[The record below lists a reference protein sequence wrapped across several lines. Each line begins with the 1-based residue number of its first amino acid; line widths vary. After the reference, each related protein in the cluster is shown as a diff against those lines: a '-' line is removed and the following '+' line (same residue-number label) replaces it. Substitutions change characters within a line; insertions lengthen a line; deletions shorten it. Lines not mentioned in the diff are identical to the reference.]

1 LVELKGRTY
10 GARLGITARKPAPV
24 IVHYLGYPG
33 TLAVDGI
40 DYLVADPILVPSES
54 ELHYAESVLRMPLC
68 YQANDARRAR
78 PAPPP
83 RAELGLPDDAI
94 VLCNFNQSYKWSE
107 RFMRV
112 WMRALQRAPKAV
124 LWLLEPDAV
133 ARANVMT
140 MAKEHNVVAQ
150 IHWAP
155 RAKMEAHLARL
166 AAANLALDQLPY
178 ASHTT
183 GSDALWM
190 GVPLLTCIGNT
201 YQGRVG
207 ASLNNAVGLNDLI
220 VPNIEA
226 YERLLGNLL
235 AQPDRLLSLQADY
248 ASRATTAPLFDTTSF
263 TAQWEALLRTTYDAW
278 ASAHAQG
285 DSAGGI
291 G

>member
-1 LVELKGRTY
+1 
-10 GARLGITARKPAPV
+10 
-24 IVHYLGYPG
+24 
-33 TLAVDGI
+33 
-40 DYLVADPILVPSES
+40 
-54 ELHYAESVLRMPLC
+54 
-68 YQANDARRAR
+68 
-78 PAPPP
+78 
-83 RAELGLPDDAI
+83 LPDDAI

-112 WMRALQRAPKAV
+112 WMRALQRAPRAV
-124 LWLLEPDAV
+124 LWLLEPDAA
-133 ARANVMT
+133 ARTNVMT
-140 MAKEHNVVAQ
+140 MASEHNVAAQ

-207 ASLNNAVGLNDLI
+207 ASLNNAVGLNELI

-226 YERLLGNLL
+226 YERMLGNLL
-235 AQPDRLLSLQADY
+235 VQPDRLRELQDDY
-248 ASRATTAPLFDTTSF
+248 AARAASAPLFDTATF
-263 TAQWEALLRTTYDAW
+263 TAQWEALLRSTYDAR
-278 ASAHAQG
+278 ARSNTQRA
-285 DSAGGI
+285 I
-291 G
+291 R

>member
-1 LVELKGRTY
+1 
-10 GARLGITARKPAPV
+10 
-24 IVHYLGYPG
+24 
-33 TLAVDGI
+33 
-40 DYLVADPILVPSES
+40 
-54 ELHYAESVLRMPLC
+54 
-68 YQANDARRAR
+68 
-78 PAPPP
+78 
-83 RAELGLPDDAI
+83 
-94 VLCNFNQSYKWSE
+94 
-107 RFMRV
+107 MRV
-112 WMRALQRAPKAV
+112 WMRALQRAPHAV

-140 MAKEHNVVAQ
+140 MAKEHNVATQ

-155 RAKMEAHLARL
+155 RAKMQAHLARL

-190 GVPLLTCIGNT
+190 GVPLLTCMGNT

-248 ASRATTAPLFDTTSF
+248 GSRATSAPLFDTATF
-263 TAQWEALLRTTYDAW
+263 AAQWEALLRATDDAR
-278 ASAHAQG
+278 ASAHSEG
-285 DSAGGI
+285 DSAGGA